1 MKPNAHTES
10 SCIQAMQWML
20 SRIMT
25 LNLLS
30 LYSLMFALFVKTHTT
45 LKVMTMIRLLLKSAW
60 PTRIETPLNFFQGS
74 SWLQDAEW
82 LFAYRRWFQ
91 MSLKLLPNCENF
103 SIGGSTVLAMAESV
117 ECFPIPVP
125 CHILKVCSPNTHAL
139 SFSSHCSFLT
149 LLIPVGMLLRSW
161 WWWFVRSFTR
171 PIVWWPAHT

>member
-1 MKPNAHTES
+1 MDAEQDNDLEPS
-10 SCIQAMQWML
+10 L
-20 SRIMT
+20 P
-25 LNLLS
+25 LLS
-30 LYSLMFALFVKTHTT
+30 HVCSLCQDPHHTQGDDHDPPT
-45 LKVMTMIRLLLKSAW
+45 LKVSMAISIT
-60 PTRIETPLNFFQGS
+60 TPLNFFQGS